1 MRIIPIMAAL
11 SLVALAPG
19 SVSAADPSTAGDRM
33 AADAERA
40 GDRAD
45 DKAALADQWKD
56 GEKMVAE
63 GTRQVRRSER
73 RITAF
78 SQDAS
83 KYRARADRAAADG
96 LKAEASLAE
105 GRRMIEAGARLKSQ
119 AEARFPSVPA
129 A

>member
-1 MRIIPIMAAL
+1 MRIIPIIGAL

-19 SVSAADPSTAGDRM
+19 SVSAQDPSTAGDRM
-33 AADAERA
+33 AADAKRA

-56 GEKMVAE
+56 GEKMIAE
-63 GTRQVRRSER
+63 GNKQVLRSER
-73 RITAF
+73 RIAAF
-78 SQDAS
+78 AQDAS
-83 KYRARADRAAADG
+83 KHRARADRAAADG

-105 GRRMIEAGARLKSQ
+105 GRRMIEAGARLKEQ
-119 AEARFPSVPA
+119 AESRFPSVPA